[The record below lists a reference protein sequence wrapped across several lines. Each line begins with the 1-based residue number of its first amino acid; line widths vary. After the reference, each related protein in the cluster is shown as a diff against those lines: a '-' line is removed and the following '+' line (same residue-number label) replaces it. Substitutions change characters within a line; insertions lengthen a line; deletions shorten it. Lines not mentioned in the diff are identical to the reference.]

1 MKEKWINFLEI
12 IKILIDKFKSAW
24 KVPRKR
30 AGIKLLGYFIFL
42 LIFFILAIIGNN
54 SNNERKYDKKETKN
68 TTEIKENLTAKQKK
82 FLDNNHQIS
91 YEITTPSNT
100 YKINGT
106 LKESIIEGYLET
118 TDTIKKITIK
128 DNSIYEYKN
137 NELVLLEIE
146 FDTSYLNVTNIF
158 NLIEK
163 NRAFIKEEDNNK
175 IYQYSLSINDITAN
189 INLIT
194 DKNKINEID
203 VNYNNIIYNLNF
215 DK

>member
-1 MKEKWINFLEI
+1 MKEKWSNFFDI
-12 IKILIDKFKSAW
+12 IKKIIDKFKSAW

-54 SNNERKYDKKETKN
+54 SNNERKYDKKETKT
-68 TTEIKENLTAKQKK
+68 TTEIKENLTEKQKK
-82 FLDNNHQIS
+82 FLNNSHQIS

-118 TDTIKKITIK
+118 TDTIKKIMLK
-128 DNSIYEYKN
+128 DNIIYENKN
-137 NELVLLEIE
+137 NELINMEIE
-146 FDTSYLNVTNIF
+146 FDTNYLNISNIF
-158 NLIEK
+158 NLIER
-163 NRAFIKEEDNNK
+163 NRAFIKEENNNK
-175 IYQYSLSINDITAN
+175 IYQYSISINDITAN

-194 DKNKINEID
+194 DKTKINEINI
-203 VNYNNIIYNLNF
+203 NYNNIIYNLDF

>member
-1 MKEKWINFLEI
+1 MKENMK
-12 IKILIDKFKSAW
+12 
-24 KVPRKR
+24 
-30 AGIKLLGYFIFL
+30 
-42 LIFFILAIIGNN
+42 
-54 SNNERKYDKKETKN
+54 KKETKT
-68 TTEIKENLTAKQKK
+68 TTEIKENLTVKQKK

-118 TDTIKKITIK
+118 IDTIKKITIK

-163 NRAFIKEEDNNK
+163 NRAFIKEEGNNK

>member
-1 MKEKWINFLEI
+1 MKEKWSNFFDILK
-12 IKILIDKFKSAW
+12 KIIDKFKSAW

-42 LIFFILAIIGNN
+42 LIFFMLAIIGNN
-54 SNNERKYDKKETKN
+54 SNNERKYEKKETKT
-68 TTEIKENLTAKQKK
+68 TTEIKENLTVKQNK
-82 FLDNNHQIS
+82 FLDINHQIS

-118 TDTIKKITIK
+118 TDTIKKIMLK
-128 DNSIYEYKN
+128 DNIIYENKN
-137 NELVLLEIE
+137 NELINMEIE
-146 FDTSYLNVTNIF
+146 FDTNYLNISNIF

-163 NRAFIKEEDNNK
+163 NRAFIKEENNNK
-175 IYQYSLSINDITAN
+175 IYQYSISIDDITAN

-194 DKNKINEID
+194 DKTKINEID
-203 VNYNNIIYNLNF
+203 INYNNIIYNLDF

>member
-1 MKEKWINFLEI
+1 MKEKWSNFFDI
-12 IKILIDKFKSAW
+12 IKKIIDKFKSAW

-42 LIFFILAIIGNN
+42 LIFFMLAIIGNN
-54 SNNERKYDKKETKN
+54 SNNERKYEKKETTT
-68 TTEIKENLTAKQKK
+68 TTEKKENLTEKQKK
-82 FLDNNHQIS
+82 FLNNSHQVS

-128 DNSIYEYKN
+128 DNIIYENKN
-137 NELVLLEIE
+137 NELINMEIE
-146 FDTSYLNVTNIF
+146 FDTNYLNISNIF

-163 NRAFIKEEDNNK
+163 NRAFIKEENNNK
-175 IYQYSLSINDITAN
+175 IYQYSISIDDITAN

-194 DKNKINEID
+194 DKTKINEID
-203 VNYNNIIYNLNF
+203 INYNNIIYNLDF